1 MAAGVRQ
8 GLAFR
13 VQPLASRWLQTVVGG
28 RSSVPPRFQA
38 KESGNMRL
46 MRICSV
52 GFLASLS
59 VAGAV
64 AQLQPP
70 GQAGGRIAP
79 PGQLDPS
86 AAPKLVITQDT
97 WNFGTKFRG
106 EPAEGEVAIRNDGFA
121 PLKFRVQ
128 SSCGCTVG
136 AVVGAQDIGVD
147 AEGFK
152 YVMNPA
158 SQATLKITYN
168 THKNTKLVNQTIT
181 IVSNDP
187 STPQQLIK
195 VQGEVIELFGM
206 TTPEGQPSDR
216 VQFPALVRTANEQ
229 KELILKN
236 QVGQDI
242 GLKLRDVANAP
253 FTAELQTI
261 SEGKEYKLTV
271 KTKPPLNV
279 GANNVEIVMETTHP
293 QMKELRIPVNAY
305 VQPRVTVNRPSI
317 PIAGNLQQKVKHGVR
332 VTYQAAQPVKITG
345 FKADPANLIEAKV
358 LPPKNLAAPPPG
370 GFAWHDVEIELGPG
384 AQFPPTGGTVKIL
397 TDDPEYPEL
406 EIKVIVVNVK
416 PRDNQAAATPATP
429 QPGTTITP
437 PGGLPGGSA
446 QPAAPGAQP
455 RSGKGE

>member
-1 MAAGVRQ
+1 
-8 GLAFR
+8 
-13 VQPLASRWLQTVVGG
+13 
-28 RSSVPPRFQA
+28 
-38 KESGNMRL
+38 MRL
-46 MRICSV
+46 ARVCSV
-52 GFLASLS
+52 GLLS
-59 VAGAV
+59 GLVVAGV
-64 AQLQPP
+64 SAQLQPP
-70 GQAGGRIAP
+70 GAPQAGQIAP

-86 AAPKLVITQDT
+86 AAPRLVIAQDT

-106 EPAEGEVAIRNDGFA
+106 EPAEGEVTIRNDGFA

-136 AVVGAQDIGVD
+136 AVTGAQDIGVD
-147 AEGFK
+147 AEGYK

-168 THKNTKLVNQTIT
+168 THKNTKLVNQIIT

-187 STPQQLIK
+187 STPQQQIK

-206 TTPEGQPSDR
+206 TNPEGQPADR
-216 VQFPALVRTANEQ
+216 VQFPALVRTATEQ
-229 KELILKN
+229 RSLILKN
-236 QVGQDI
+236 QLGQDI
-242 GLKLRDVANAP
+242 SLKLRDLGNVP
-253 FTAELQTI
+253 FSAELQTVE
-261 SEGKEYKLTV
+261 EGREYKLTV
-271 KTKPPLNV
+271 STKPPLNV
-279 GANNVEIVMETTHP
+279 GANNVEVVMETTHP
-293 QMKELRIPVNAY
+293 QMKELRVPVNAY

-332 VTYQAAQPVKITG
+332 VTYQAAQPIKITG

-358 LPPKNLAAPPPG
+358 LPPKNQATPPPG
-370 GFAWHDVEIELGPG
+370 GFAWHDVEIEIGPG
-384 AQFPPTGGTVKIL
+384 AQFPATGGTVKIL

-429 QPGTTITP
+429 QPGTTIAP
-437 PGGLPGGSA
+437 PGGLRG
-446 QPAAPGAQP
+446 PGASPEAPSPGAP